1 MGPEKAEVGHAQ
13 TQALSLSW
21 SQLGEQKMGK
31 DNLGDKR
38 KRTGWLREE
47 KGLDETGGRSEEG
60 VKGLFKEAFLFYET
74 ELG

>member
-1 MGPEKAEVGHAQ
+1 
-13 TQALSLSW
+13 
-21 SQLGEQKMGK
+21 MGK
-31 DNLGDKR
+31 DNLADKR

-47 KGLDETGGRSEEG
+47 KGLAETGGRSEEE